1 MKTNFLALVCTL
13 AILIVCV
20 TVPARGQTGGTCITY
35 PSCGWYS
42 FSSGCVPTLPA
53 GATNC
58 QTTGPWNVVC
68 ELVSTSCS
76 APTSFCPTCGKNQ
89 AAATRP
95 INLTNGNTYIQEN
108 DVRVP
113 GLGGGL
119 SLQRTWNSLP
129 VPGGGAQ
136 IGMFGLQWTSTYE
149 ELVVPGSGDAVNYM
163 VYKRGDGSLWYFGP
177 SNGSS
182 WPLASPAGIT
192 ATLTANGTQ
201 PRTINFQNGE
211 QRTFNY
217 TTNLLAS
224 IIDRNG
230 NTTQLSYDGSL
241 RLSTVTDPVGR
252 HLYFAYND
260 SNSSQLAT
268 SVTSDLNLT
277 LQYSYDSSHRLTQV
291 VNPDLST
298 ISFTYNGQS
307 LITSVTDSN
316 GKILESHTYDAKG
329 RGLTGA
335 RAGGVEAVT
344 VSYPTE

>member
-1 MKTNFLALVCTL
+1 MKTNFFVLVCALV
-13 AILIVCV
+13 ILIACV
-20 TVPARGQTGGTCITY
+20 SVPARGQSGGTCITY

-42 FSSGCVPTLPA
+42 FSSGCVPALPQ
-53 GATNC
+53 GVTNC
-58 QTTGPWNVVC
+58 VSPGPWTITC

-76 APTSFCPTCGKNQ
+76 GPTSFCPTCGKNQ
-89 AAATRP
+89 ASTGQP

-119 SLQRTWNSLP
+119 SLLRTWNSLP
-129 VPGGGAQ
+129 APGNSAQ
-136 IGMFGLQWTSTYE
+136 MGMFGLQWTSTYE
-149 ELVVPGSGDAVNYM
+149 ELVAPGSGDAVNYM
-163 VYKRGDGSLWYFGP
+163 VYKRGDGSFWYFGP

-182 WPLASPAGIT
+182 WPLASPAGIN
-192 ATLTANGTQ
+192 ATLTVNGTQ
-201 PRTINFQNGE
+201 SWTIKFQNGE

-217 TTNLLAS
+217 TTGLLAS

-230 NTTQLSYDGSL
+230 NTTQLSYGGSL

-260 SNSSQLAT
+260 INSNQLVT
-268 SVTSDLNLT
+268 SVTSDVNLT
-277 LQYSYDSSHRLTQV
+277 LQYSYDSLHRLTQV

-298 ISFTYNGQS
+298 ISFAYNSQS

-316 GKILESHTYDAKG
+316 GKILEAHTYDSKG
-329 RGLTGA
+329 RGLTSS

-344 VSYPTE
+344 VSYPTQ